1 MITDRTIDKLVV
13 WGSRG
18 GVPASG
24 DQFSFFGH
32 ATCCIQVETSKNNL
46 IIDAGSGIVN
56 LGKLIIE
63 NNDNRPIDIFI
74 SHYHFDHIIG
84 LPFFAPLFN
93 EKYQVSIHL
102 PLLGK
107 KSGIFAID
115 KLISPPLFP
124 MNRSIFSKNVK
135 FKEFNV
141 GNQINISNDI
151 ICNSSLLNHPGSST
165 AFRIKGNQ
173 FDIVYASDVE
183 ANEKAEIESIIN
195 FSKGS
200 NYIFIDSSYTDKE
213 LSKRRG
219 WGHLSFKQVL
229 EVSKK
234 IKPTEVLIFHH
245 DFLRTDKELKLI
257 LNEIFKKSENIQ
269 VCKENSIFYFK

>member
-1 MITDRTIDKLVV
+1 MGGGIKKGLTVD
-13 WGSRG
+13 SRMLSKG
-18 GVPASG
+18 APAGLAMTEVYESSM
-24 DQFSFFGH
+24 QSFG
-32 ATCCIQVETSKNNL
+32 
-46 IIDAGSGIVN
+46 
-56 LGKLIIE
+56 
-63 NNDNRPIDIFI
+63 
-74 SHYHFDHIIG
+74 
-84 LPFFAPLFN
+84 
-93 EKYQVSIHL
+93 
-102 PLLGK
+102 
-107 KSGIFAID
+107 
-115 KLISPPLFP
+115 
-124 MNRSIFSKNVK
+124 MVK
-135 FKEFNV
+135 GEVKEY
-141 GNQINISNDI
+141 ISNDI
-151 ICNSSLLNHPGSST
+151 KCNSSLLNHPGSST

-183 ANEKAEIESIIN
+183 ANEKAELESIIN

-257 LNEIFKKSENIQ
+257 LNDILKKSENIQ
-269 VCKENSIFYFK
+269 VCKEKSIFYFK

>member
-1 MITDRTIDKLVV
+1 MITDRTIDKLIV

-24 DQFSFFGH
+24 NQFSFFGQ
-32 ATCCIQVETSKNNL
+32 ATCCIQVDTPKNNL
-46 IIDAGSGIVN
+46 IIDAGTGIVN

-151 ICNSSLLNHPGSST
+151 ICNSTLLNHPGLST

-183 ANEKAEIESIIN
+183 ANEKTEIERIIN

-245 DFLRTDKELKLI
+245 DFLRTDEELKLI
-257 LNEIFKKSENIQ
+257 LNDILKKTENIQ
-269 VCKENSIFYFK
+269 VCKEKSIFYFK